1 MAFPSPA
8 QNYAENR
15 LDLNAILKLS
25 AHSHYFMI
33 CEGNYPLA
41 GIIKGALLIIDR
53 SLDPVEGS
61 IVIAEVAG
69 GLEVRCLTLCPP
81 TLSSLQDNKESIKLG
96 VNEPLPLWGVV
107 SYVINDLAES
117 GFRAMDDRPS

>member
-53 SLDPVEGS
+53 SLDPVDGS
-61 IVIAEVAG
+61 TVIAEIDG
-69 GLEVRCLTLCPP
+69 GFEVRRLLLSPP
-81 TLSSLQDNKESIKLG
+81 TLLSLQENKESIKLA
-96 VNEPLPLWGVV
+96 VNEPLPVWGVI
-107 SYVINDLAES
+107 SYVINDLALS
-117 GFRAMDDRPS
+117 GFNTVCDPPS